1 MFRQNQLKKKVAY
14 LPLIQSQM
22 IEMGKDIDLFSSRGL
37 NVLIQKVIWSGKPT
51 RNKVTALLI
60 FK

>member
-1 MFRQNQLKKKVAY
+1 
-14 LPLIQSQM
+14 M

-37 NVLIQKVIWSGKPT
+37 NFLIQKVIWSGKPT